1 MHLKMKTALA
11 ATVALC
17 ALASTAHAASSSFT
31 TPNVVT
37 TAGATSVTFGGTT
50 FVNQGLQGMARLP
63 SSTKDFLGGTLGAF
77 SGMDIDLSAWRKT
90 ATGYSGTLFALPD
103 RGPNGIGTVGFS
115 DYAGRVSNFS
125 LTFTPYTSSTVL
137 PAVATSQN
145 QVVLTTNGGIVLR
158 DFNGNVTTG
167 FYPGIGAASVITQ
180 NGIQLPGQTT
190 GTAIGKISLDAEAL
204 RFLPD
209 KSFYV
214 GDEYG
219 ANVYYFDAT
228 GKMQGVIKPP
238 AALIP
243 RDATGQV
250 SYSSI
255 VDPVQGRRFNQGM
268 EGIAL
273 TPDKKKLVTLL
284 QSATYQDTAGTAQ
297 QTRNVTRLMV
307 YDISSN
313 RTAPTPIGD
322 YALELPV
329 YTLAGNG
336 AAANRTAAQS
346 EILALND
353 TQFLVLARDA
363 LGLGLTTGNSVFKS
377 VMLVDTAGATN
388 LAGTT
393 YESTYTPLSVGGSIV
408 STVVPVKQVELVN
421 MLNSTQ
427 LGKFGENLN
436 NTAPTRF
443 TLGEKWEG
451 MALAPVL
458 EEGAPQD
465 FFLFI
470 GNDNDFLS
478 TSCNVNNQD
487 CSQAVDSDSHVLVY
501 RLTLPTYT
509 DPEYLGAMT
518 AAGPAMVE
526 LAGQTA
532 VSVGSIN
539 NESTRQQFSMLRL
552 AKAEAA
558 EGLSAWVNGSYG
570 TDDWSN
576 FGGLG
581 VDATRDGFRGTFGAN
596 YAFGEGFNAG
606 LTAGYGKQTGEIDGA
621 LYTTK
626 ADGYSFGFYGAYAQ
640 GGFYAQL
647 GYALG
652 HVDLDN
658 TRVGAYGLSGA
669 ATTSGK
675 TSSFLFETGYNIP
688 VRQMA
693 IGPVVGLTVDSAKLK
708 GYTETGAAGGDI
720 TVPGYTQRSAVAMTG
735 AEVVFNTDMAFT
747 PYARVTYNWQLTK
760 KARTIAL
767 KLASAQSAM
776 AVQNVIVASANEDF
790 VGAEAGVTGHMGGI
804 GWNLG
809 YTGQFGLN
817 DRTAH
822 LIRAG
827 LSVGF

>member
-470 GNDNDFLS
+470 G
-478 TSCNVNNQD
+478 
-487 CSQAVDSDSHVLVY
+487 
-501 RLTLPTYT
+501 
-509 DPEYLGAMT
+509 
-518 AAGPAMVE
+518 
-526 LAGQTA
+526 
-532 VSVGSIN
+532 
-539 NESTRQQFSMLRL
+539 
-552 AKAEAA
+552 K
-558 EGLSAWVNGSYG
+558 SA
-570 TDDWSN
+570 
-576 FGGLG
+576 F
-581 VDATRDGFRGTFGAN
+581 FR
-596 YAFGEGFNAG
+596 
-606 LTAGYGKQTGEIDGA
+606 
-621 LYTTK
+621 
-626 ADGYSFGFYGAYAQ
+626 
-640 GGFYAQL
+640 
-647 GYALG
+647 
-652 HVDLDN
+652 
-658 TRVGAYGLSGA
+658 
-669 ATTSGK
+669 
-675 TSSFLFETGYNIP
+675 
-688 VRQMA
+688 
-693 IGPVVGLTVDSAKLK
+693 
-708 GYTETGAAGGDI
+708 
-720 TVPGYTQRSAVAMTG
+720 
-735 AEVVFNTDMAFT
+735 
-747 PYARVTYNWQLTK
+747 
-760 KARTIAL
+760 
-767 KLASAQSAM
+767 
-776 AVQNVIVASANEDF
+776 
-790 VGAEAGVTGHMGGI
+790 
-804 GWNLG
+804 
-809 YTGQFGLN
+809 
-817 DRTAH
+817 
-822 LIRAG
+822 
-827 LSVGF
+827 